1 MKKWTDSNSMGNQIR
16 IAWIAVFMVSYLG
29 IRAQSQDYFV
39 ESAPETEGL
48 SSASIVEFI
57 DRLEQEIDAV
67 HSFMIIRHGKLVSKG
82 WWDPYGPE
90 IPHVMHSVSKSFTST
105 AVGFA
110 VKEEL
115 LSLDDLVVSFFPEK
129 APKDPSWQW
138 KEMRIRDLL
147 TMNTGHLEEPRPLG
161 QEDWVQFFLE
171 SEVELM
177 PGTVFKYN
185 SMATYILSAIIQ
197 KVTGEKLVDYL
208 DPRLFQPLKISKPEW
223 DTCPMGI
230 NTGGWGLHIVTE
242 DIAKLGQ
249 LYLQK
254 GKWEEAQLL
263 SEEWMTMAT
272 SKQVANGSNPAND
285 WTQGYGF
292 QFWMSRYN
300 TYRGDGAM
308 GQFCLVMPEQDA
320 VVAITSGT
328 NDMGGIMNI
337 VWETLLPAMQDI
349 SLPAND
355 KILASLEKKTA
366 DLQLKPTTGGLTT
379 SISKRISNRKFQMKE
394 NEFGVKAITFNV
406 NSKKPSVDMEM
417 EGGTQTIAIGTNEFQ
432 KGAMDLPLPYT
443 KNLEKKIA
451 VSGAWTSDSQYT
463 MRVYFYESPAR
474 MTYTFSFGDDGLDW
488 ETKLENA
495 LFGMQK
501 LAPLKG
507 AIE

>member
-1 MKKWTDSNSMGNQIR
+1 MKKCAESNSMGNHIR
-16 IAWIAVFMVSYLG
+16 MAWIAVFMVSYLG
-29 IRAQSQDYFV
+29 TMAQSQSYFV
-39 ESAPETEGL
+39 ESAPEAEGL

-90 IPHVMHSVSKSFTST
+90 IPHVMHSVSKSFTSM

-115 LSLDDLVVSFFPEK
+115 LSLDDLVISFFPEK
-129 APKDPSWQW
+129 APKHLSWQW

-147 TMNTGHLEEPRPLG
+147 IMNTVHLEEPRLLG
-161 QEDWVQFFLE
+161 QEDWVQFILE

-177 PGTVFKYN
+177 PGTILKYN

-197 KVTGEKLVDYL
+197 KVTSEKLVDYL
-208 DPRLFQPLKISKPEW
+208 DPRLFHPLKISKPEW

-254 GKWEEAQLL
+254 GNWEEEQLF
-263 SEEWMTMAT
+263 SEEWVAMAT
-272 SKQVANGSNPAND
+272 SKQVSNGSNPAND
-285 WTQGYGF
+285 WAQGYGF
-292 QFWMSRYN
+292 QFWMSRHN

-320 VVAITSGT
+320 VIATTSGT

-337 VWETLLPAMQDI
+337 VWETLLPAMRDASI
-349 SLPAND
+349 PAND
-355 KILASLEKKTA
+355 EMLVSLEKKTA
-366 DLQLKPTTGGLTT
+366 ELHLKPVMGGLTA
-379 SISKRISNRKFQMKE
+379 SISKRILRRKFKIEE
-394 NEFGVKAITFNV
+394 NEIGVKAITFNV
-406 NSKKPSVDMEM
+406 HGKNSSVDIEM
-417 EGGTQTIAIGTNEFQ
+417 EGGYKTIAIGTNEFQ
-432 KGAMDLPLPYT
+432 KGEMSLPLPYA
-443 KNLEKKIA
+443 KNLDKKIA
-451 VSGAWTSDSQYT
+451 FSGSFTSDSEYT

-474 MTYTFSFGDDGLDW
+474 MTNTFSFVDDGLEW
-488 ETKLENA
+488 ETKLDNE
-495 LFGMQK
+495 LFGMRN
-501 LAPLKG
+501 LEPLKG
-507 AIE
+507 RGV